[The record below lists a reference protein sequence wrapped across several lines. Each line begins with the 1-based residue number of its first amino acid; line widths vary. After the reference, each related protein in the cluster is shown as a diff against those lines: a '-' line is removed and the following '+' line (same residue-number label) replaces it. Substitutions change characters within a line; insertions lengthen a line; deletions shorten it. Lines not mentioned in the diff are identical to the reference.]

1 MGEEKMLHNLKKK
14 LYPMN
19 SDLEN
24 LTLAENKK
32 IINISISIFLVAIQ
46 IVYCFSDNIDLSIL
60 DSVFS
65 SKDLADFLLGILIN
79 ATTFSVIYFIVK
91 LIWQK
96 VWIGSNRDNC
106 YLEGTWYH
114 VFEREVDKDK
124 NCVRGGIIKI
134 SQNFYDVSVNAYNY
148 DIYINNG
155 KITYNSSSFSN
166 WFFSSCDLQKD
177 GRLDAK
183 FVKRKEYSESSSD
196 SGTMNLSVFDV
207 DTNGNICEMVG
218 GFSDSGSST
227 TRGNIRLFKA
237 KQSVAIANTSFVDRA
252 PNAWKEYIRQKLE
265 Q

>member
-1 MGEEKMLHNLKKK
+1 MGEEKMLNNLKKK
-14 LYPMN
+14 MFPMN

-32 IINISISIFLVAIQ
+32 IISISISIFLVTIQ
-46 IVYCFSDNIDLSIL
+46 IVYCFSDNIDLSFL
-60 DSVFS
+60 DYVFS

-96 VWIGSNRDNC
+96 VWIESNRDNC
-106 YLEGTWYH
+106 YFEGTWYH
-114 VFEREVDKDK
+114 VFEREADKDK

-155 KITYNSSSFSN
+155 KITYDSSSFSN
-166 WFFSSCDLQKD
+166 WYFSSCDLQKD

-183 FVKRKEYSESSSD
+183 FVKRKEYSESISD
-196 SGTMNLSVFDV
+196 SGTMNLSVFDI
-207 DTNGNICEMVG
+207 DTKGNICELVG

-227 TRGNIRLFKA
+227 TKGNIRLFRA
-237 KQSVAIANTSFVDRA
+237 KKPIASTTVSFVDRA
-252 PNAWKEYIRQKLE
+252 PDAWKEYLLQKLE